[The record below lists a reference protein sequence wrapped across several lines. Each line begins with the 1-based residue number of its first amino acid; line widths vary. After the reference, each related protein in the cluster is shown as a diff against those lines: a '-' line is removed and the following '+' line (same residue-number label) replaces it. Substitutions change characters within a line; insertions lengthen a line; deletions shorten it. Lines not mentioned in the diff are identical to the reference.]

1 MATTPAPPA
10 GTPSAAAFDATSLA
24 VGATAPHG
32 AVRRGADLARFDLS
46 STADPCTARY
56 AAEAACDADAV
67 TGGGD
72 GDGEDASADERP
84 GPPERDGE
92 SASDGERERWRERGG
107 CERTRG
113 VVVVR

>member
-1 MATTPAPPA
+1 MTRSRSASLGERTSVAQFQPLPPPRRIFAP
-10 GTPSAAAFDATSLA
+10 
-24 VGATAPHG
+24 
-32 AVRRGADLARFDLS
+32 
-46 STADPCTARY
+46 TAD
-56 AAEAACDADAV
+56 EGDGD
-67 TGGGD
+67 GDGD

-92 SASDGERERWRERGG
+92 SASDGERERGRERGG